1 MAFNSP
7 DEEWN
12 ARQQLDLND
21 KLFTAVAEG
30 HVEKVKQAIKDGAD
44 VNADR
49 SKALRLASGMG
60 QTSLVSILLHHKA
73 AVTPLDNAALR
84 AAVKG
89 GHADVAAMLLGNGA
103 DPNASDGEAIIHAAS
118 HGQDKM
124 VGLLLTYHADPQV
137 SGGQALC
144 QAAYNGYFD
153 IVRNLVQQGA
163 DVFSMHGSALS
174 LAQADKHA
182 PIVEYLAQAMHEQRS
197 FLHQFFD
204 ELELRD
210 VPGLLRAVWQDVN
223 GRDTAEPALIR
234 ALKMNELGHV
244 LEKLQQAGDGLTA
257 QDLHKLK
264 DRDGRS
270 FLHLAADR
278 GQLKAIF
285 HSAIWPN
292 RFEEMAAEWEKLTPA
307 QKRQGGM
314 NADDFAHLVALKN
327 QTDLKARAGQLN
339 LKLKN
344 NPKPPQG

>member
-7 DEEWN
+7 EEELS

-21 KLFTAVAEG
+21 KLFAAVAEG
-30 HVEKVKQAIKDGAD
+30 HVEKVKQAIKNGAD

-60 QTSLVSILLHHKA
+60 QTSLVSVLLHHKA
-73 AVTPLDNAALR
+73 DVTPLDNAALR

-89 GHADVAAMLLGNGA
+89 GHADVAAILLGHGA
-103 DPNASDGEAIIHAAS
+103 DANASDGEAIIHAAS

-124 VGLLLTYHADPQV
+124 VNLLLTYHADPQAG
-137 SGGQALC
+137 SGQALC

-153 IVRNLVQQGA
+153 IVRSLVQQGA

-182 PIVEYLAQAMHEQRS
+182 QVVEYLAQAMHDQRV
-197 FLHQFFD
+197 FMRQFFD
-204 ELELRD
+204 ELEMRD
-210 VPGLLRAVWQDVN
+210 VPGLLRATWQDVH

-234 ALKMNELGHV
+234 ALKMNELGSV

-270 FLHLAADR
+270 FLQIAADR
-278 GQLKAIF
+278 AQLKAIF
-285 HSAIWPN
+285 NSALWPD
-292 RFEEMAAEWEKLTPA
+292 RFDEMAQEWEKLPAA

-314 NADDFAHLVALKN
+314 NADDFAHLVALKT
-327 QTDLKARAGQLN
+327 QSDLKARAGQLN

-344 NPKPPQG
+344 NPKPPQA